1 MKYKIKNQTFS
12 YFALEYQ
19 INFCSLPLWKR
30 AVIFLN
36 ISKRLQSLGIY
47 LLGRWDNENRITRI

>member
-1 MKYKIKNQTFS
+1 MKYKLKRQTFP
-12 YFALEYQ
+12 YFTLEYQ
-19 INFCSLPLWKR
+19 IDFRSLPLWKR

-47 LLGRWDNENRITRI
+47 LL

>member
-19 INFCSLPLWKR
+19 MNFRSLPLWKR

-47 LLGRWDNENRITRI
+47 LL

>member
-1 MKYKIKNQTFS
+1 MKYKIQNQTFT
-12 YFALEYQ
+12 YVVLEYQ
-19 INFCSLPLWKR
+19 MNFRSLPLWKR

-47 LLGRWDNENRITRI
+47 LL

>member
-1 MKYKIKNQTFS
+1 MEYKLKRQTFS
-12 YFALEYQ
+12 YFTLEYKM
-19 INFCSLPLWKR
+19 NFRSLPLWKR

-47 LLGRWDNENRITRI
+47 LL